1 MDSRAHHPTDA
12 GVLPRRF
19 GSVLLVISISLT
31 VPALVS
37 GQSARLSIDHLSF
50 LTGCW
55 AGTMGTLD
63 MQEQWSELERGG
75 RNRRRS
81 PSGTEPF
88 LLDAGEPGHRAA
100 TGLVT
105 RPDSALALVGDNPQ
119 DRATGQEGALT
130 SAQILRHPSEQGGDL
145 YLAGSLCPDRRPEQ
159 KTDPFVH
166 VHHHHPRSFGS
177 NPTPP
182 PNLTSPYGP
191 PHVIVSCTRTMT
203 RDRASSGCTAL
214 RRISESRGR
223 F

>member
-75 RNRRRS
+75 E
-81 PSGTEPF
+81 EPTTVTVR
-88 LLDAGEPGHRAA
+88 DRTVPPGCWRA
-100 TGLVT
+100 
-105 RPDSALALVGDNPQ
+105 RPPCG
-119 DRATGQEGALT
+119 DRARNQT
-130 SAQILRHPSEQGGDL
+130 
-145 YLAGSLCPDRRPEQ
+145 
-159 KTDPFVH
+159 
-166 VHHHHPRSFGS
+166 
-177 NPTPP
+177 
-182 PNLTSPYGP
+182 
-191 PHVIVSCTRTMT
+191 
-203 RDRASSGCTAL
+203 
-214 RRISESRGR
+214 
-223 F
+223 